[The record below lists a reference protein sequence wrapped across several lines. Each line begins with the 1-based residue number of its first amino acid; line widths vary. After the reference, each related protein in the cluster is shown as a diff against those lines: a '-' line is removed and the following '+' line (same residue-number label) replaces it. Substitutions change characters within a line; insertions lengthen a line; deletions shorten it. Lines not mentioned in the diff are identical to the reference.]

1 MEKQSFGI
9 FKDKELMMMDD
20 NDDIY
25 EKVRLMMQEVFEVPA
40 EKITPDAKLVEDLEV
55 DSVYATVLLT
65 ELEMR
70 FGIVISDEEFPIFY
84 TVQDIVDYVTPQVQ
98 SKNEESAS

>member
-1 MEKQSFGI
+1 
-9 FKDKELMMMDD
+9 MDD
-20 NDDIY
+20 NNEIY
-25 EKVRLMMQEVFEVPA
+25 EKVRSMIHEAFEVPA
-40 EKITPDAKLVEDLEV
+40 EKITPDAKLVEDLEI

-84 TVQDIVDYVTPQVQ
+84 TVQDIVNYVTSQAQ